1 MTDVME
7 VDERFMHIA
16 TLDTV
21 VKYMQANDTE
31 SFVRKLVVKK
41 KIAKKSDEDFE
52 LTAEQEALLLKAIEE
67 ADQGDFIDGDQL
79 LKELDERV

>member
-1 MTDVME
+1 MADVME

-21 VKYMQANDTE
+21 VKYMQADDTE

-52 LTAEQEALLLKAIEE
+52 LTVDEVGDMLQELSLRVV
-67 ADQGDFIDGDQL
+67 ADFLGQA
-79 LKELDERV
+79 RH

>member
-1 MTDVME
+1 M
-7 VDERFMHIA
+7 RIA

-21 VKYMQANDTE
+21 VKYMQADDTE

-52 LTAEQEALLLKAIEE
+52 LTVDEVGDMLQELSLRVV
-67 ADQGDFIDGDQL
+67 ADFLGQA
-79 LKELDERV
+79 RH

>member
-1 MTDVME
+1 MSDVME

-21 VKYMQANDTE
+21 VKYMQADDTE

-52 LTAEQEALLLKAIEE
+52 LTVDEVGDMLQELSLRVV
-67 ADQGDFIDGDQL
+67 ADFLGQA
-79 LKELDERV
+79 RH

>member
-21 VKYMQANDTE
+21 VKYMQADDTE

-52 LTAEQEALLLKAIEE
+52 LTVDEVGDMLRELSLRVV
-67 ADQGDFIDGDQL
+67 ADFLGQA
-79 LKELDERV
+79 RH

>member
-21 VKYMQANDTE
+21 VKYMQAADTE
-31 SFVRKLVVKK
+31 SFVRKLVIRKK
-41 KIAKKSDEDFE
+41 VAKKSDEDFQLTVDEVGEMLQE
-52 LTAEQEALLLKAIEE
+52 LSLRVIA
-67 ADQGDFIDGDQL
+67 DFIGQT
-79 LKELDERV
+79 RH

>member
-1 MTDVME
+1 MADVME

-21 VKYMQANDTE
+21 VKYMQANDTDA
-31 SFVRKLVVKK
+31 FIRKLVIKK

-52 LTAEQEALLLKAIEE
+52 LTVDEV
-67 ADQGDFIDGDQL
+67 GDMLRDL
-79 LKELDERV
+79 SLRVVSDFLGQARH

>member
-7 VDERFMHIA
+7 VDERFMRIA

-21 VKYMQANDTE
+21 VQYMQADDTE

-52 LTAEQEALLLKAIEE
+52 LTVDEVGDMLQELSLRVV
-67 ADQGDFIDGDQL
+67 ADFLGQA
-79 LKELDERV
+79 RH

>member
-21 VKYMQANDTE
+21 VKYMQAADTE
-31 SFVRKLVVKK
+31 SFVRKLVIRKK
-41 KIAKKSDEDFE
+41 VAKKSDEDFQLTVEEVGEMLQE
-52 LTAEQEALLLKAIEE
+52 LSLRVI
-67 ADQGDFIDGDQL
+67 ADFLGQT
-79 LKELDERV
+79 RH

>member
-1 MTDVME
+1 MADVME

-21 VKYMQANDTE
+21 VKYMQADDTDA
-31 SFVRKLVVKK
+31 FIRKLVIKK

-52 LTAEQEALLLKAIEE
+52 LTVDEV
-67 ADQGDFIDGDQL
+67 GDMLRDL
-79 LKELDERV
+79 SLRVVSDFLGQARH

>member
-21 VKYMQANDTE
+21 VKYMQAADTE
-31 SFVRKLVVKK
+31 SFVRKLVIRKK
-41 KIAKKSDEDFE
+41 VAKKSDEDFQLTVDEVGDMLQE
-52 LTAEQEALLLKAIEE
+52 LSLRVI
-67 ADQGDFIDGDQL
+67 ADFLGQT
-79 LKELDERV
+79 RH

>member
-1 MTDVME
+1 MPDVME

-21 VKYMQANDTE
+21 VKYMQADDTDA
-31 SFVRKLVVKK
+31 FIRKLVIKK

-52 LTAEQEALLLKAIEE
+52 LTVDEVGDMLRDLSLRVV
-67 ADQGDFIDGDQL
+67 ADFLGQA
-79 LKELDERV
+79 RH

>member
-52 LTAEQEALLLKAIEE
+52 LTVDEVGDMLRELSLRVV
-67 ADQGDFIDGDQL
+67 ADFLGQA
-79 LKELDERV
+79 RH

>member
-7 VDERFMHIA
+7 VDERFMHVA

-21 VKYMQANDTE
+21 VKYMQADDTE

-52 LTAEQEALLLKAIEE
+52 LTVDEVGDMLQELSLRVVS
-67 ADQGDFIDGDQL
+67 DFLGQA
-79 LKELDERV
+79 RH

>member
-1 MTDVME
+1 MADVME

-21 VKYMQANDTE
+21 VKYMQANDTDA
-31 SFVRKLVVKK
+31 FIRKLVIKK

-52 LTAEQEALLLKAIEE
+52 LTVDEVGDMLRELSLRVV
-67 ADQGDFIDGDQL
+67 ADFLGQA
-79 LKELDERV
+79 RH

>member
-1 MTDVME
+1 MPDVME

-21 VKYMQANDTE
+21 VKYMQADDTE

-52 LTAEQEALLLKAIEE
+52 LTVDEVGDMLQELSLRVV
-67 ADQGDFIDGDQL
+67 ADFLGQT
-79 LKELDERV
+79 RH

>member
-1 MTDVME
+1 MPDVME

-21 VKYMQANDTE
+21 VKYMQADDTDA
-31 SFVRKLVVKK
+31 FIRKLVIKK

-52 LTAEQEALLLKAIEE
+52 LTVDEVGDMLRDLSLRVV
-67 ADQGDFIDGDQL
+67 ADFLGQT
-79 LKELDERV
+79 RH

>member
-21 VKYMQANDTE
+21 VKYMQAADTE
-31 SFVRKLVVKK
+31 SFVRKLVIRKK
-41 KIAKKSDEDFE
+41 VAKKSDEDFQLTVDEVGEMLQE
-52 LTAEQEALLLKAIEE
+52 LSLRVI
-67 ADQGDFIDGDQL
+67 ADFLGQT
-79 LKELDERV
+79 RH

>member
-21 VKYMQANDTE
+21 VKYMQAADTE
-31 SFVRKLVVKK
+31 SFVRKLVIRKK
-41 KIAKKSDEDFE
+41 VAKKSDEDFQLTVEEVGEMLQE
-52 LTAEQEALLLKAIEE
+52 LSLRVV
-67 ADQGDFIDGDQL
+67 ADFLGQT
-79 LKELDERV
+79 RH

>member
-1 MTDVME
+1 MADVME

-21 VKYMQANDTE
+21 VKYMQANDTDA
-31 SFVRKLVVKK
+31 FIRKLVIKK

-52 LTAEQEALLLKAIEE
+52 LTVDEVGDMLRDLSLRVV
-67 ADQGDFIDGDQL
+67 ADFLGQA
-79 LKELDERV
+79 RH

>member
-16 TLDTV
+16 TMDTV

-52 LTAEQEALLLKAIEE
+52 LTVDEVGDMLRELSLRVV
-67 ADQGDFIDGDQL
+67 ADFLGQA
-79 LKELDERV
+79 RH

>member
-1 MTDVME
+1 MPDVME

-21 VKYMQANDTE
+21 VKYMQADDTE

-52 LTAEQEALLLKAIEE
+52 LTVDEVGDMLQELSLRVV
-67 ADQGDFIDGDQL
+67 ADFLGQA
-79 LKELDERV
+79 RH

>member
-1 MTDVME
+1 MADVME

-21 VKYMQANDTE
+21 VKYMQANDTDA
-31 SFVRKLVVKK
+31 FVRKLVIKK

-52 LTAEQEALLLKAIEE
+52 LTVDEV
-67 ADQGDFIDGDQL
+67 GDMLRDL
-79 LKELDERV
+79 SLRVVSDFLGQARH

>member
-1 MTDVME
+1 MADVME
-7 VDERFMHIA
+7 VDERFMRIA

-21 VKYMQANDTE
+21 VKYMQADDTE

-52 LTAEQEALLLKAIEE
+52 LTVDEVGDMLQELSLRVV
-67 ADQGDFIDGDQL
+67 ADFLGQA
-79 LKELDERV
+79 RH

>member
-21 VKYMQANDTE
+21 VKYMQAADTE
-31 SFVRKLVVKK
+31 SFVRKLVVRKK
-41 KIAKKSDEDFE
+41 VAKKSDEDFQLTVDEVGDMLQE
-52 LTAEQEALLLKAIEE
+52 LSLRVI
-67 ADQGDFIDGDQL
+67 ADFLGQT
-79 LKELDERV
+79 RH

>member
-21 VKYMQANDTE
+21 LKYMQVSLSMTGTWG
-31 SFVRKLVVKK
+31 
-41 KIAKKSDEDFE
+41 
-52 LTAEQEALLLKAIEE
+52 TACGK
-67 ADQGDFIDGDQL
+67 GM
-79 LKELDERV
+79 

>member
-1 MTDVME
+1 MSDVME

-21 VKYMQANDTE
+21 VKYMQADDTE

-41 KIAKKSDEDFE
+41 KVAKKSDEDFE
-52 LTAEQEALLLKAIEE
+52 LTVGEVGDMLQELSLRVVT
-67 ADQGDFIDGDQL
+67 DFLGQA
-79 LKELDERV
+79 RH